1 MSLKDA
7 LRKCFEDEPSN
18 LFSIQDLCSNVQKYY
33 TFSDFQK
40 QLDPKHPQPRY
51 EHEIRSRVNKL
62 KGEHLIVRL
71 ARNQYKLA

>member
-7 LRKCFEDEPSN
+7 LRKCFENEPSKI
-18 LFSIQDLCSNVQKYY
+18 FSIQDLCSNVQKYY
-33 TFSDFQK
+33 TFSDFQR

-62 KGEHLIVRL
+62 RRERFIVRL
-71 ARNQYKLA
+71 AWNQYKLA

>member
-18 LFSIQDLCSNVQKYY
+18 IFSVQDLCSDVQKYY
-33 TFSDFQK
+33 TFSDFQR

-62 KGEHLIVRL
+62 KRERLIVQL

>member
-18 LFSIQDLCSNVQKYY
+18 IFGIYDLCSKVQKYY
-33 TFSDFQK
+33 TFSDFQR

-51 EHEIRSRVNKL
+51 EHEIRSRINKL
-62 KGEHLIVRL
+62 KKERLIVRL
-71 ARNQYKLA
+71 ARDQYKLA